1 MGTKSVDTLEMSMKI
16 PKNLK
21 SGGLV
26 QRKTPRKTKRMKRRE
41 ITVFL

>member
-16 PKNLK
+16 PKNSK
-21 SGGLV
+21 CGGLI
-26 QRKTPRKTKRMKRRE
+26 QRKTTRKTKTKRRE